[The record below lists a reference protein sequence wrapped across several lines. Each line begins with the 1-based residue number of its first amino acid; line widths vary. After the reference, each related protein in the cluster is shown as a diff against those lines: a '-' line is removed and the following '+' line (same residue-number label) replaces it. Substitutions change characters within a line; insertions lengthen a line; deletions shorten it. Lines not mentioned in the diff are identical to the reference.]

1 MSDIAVIGAG
11 HNGLVAACLLAEAGH
26 RVTVLEARD
35 LVGGACVSEELWPGY
50 QVSTTSYVSTLLM
63 PEVVE
68 RFDLARHGYKVIK
81 QEPAFFVP
89 FPDGRTLTLYGDDR
103 DLPEIA
109 RFSRRDAEA
118 YPRFHHALARI
129 GSFLKPQIHKP
140 PPPID
145 ASGPRDLWSLLMMA
159 RDARRLTP
167 LEVQFMVALATRG
180 VAEIVD
186 SWFESE
192 EIRAFLCSQAVIGA
206 YGGVHTPGTAF
217 LLLHDVLGGV
227 DGAAGVWGV
236 VVGGMGGITRALA
249 AAARARGATV
259 RTGVRARA
267 IELKNGGGGAAG
279 TGGAVEGVRLEN
291 GEVVRASVVVS
302 NAAPRITYL
311 RLLPRE
317 SLPADLVRHI
327 ETFQDQG
334 ASLKVHLALSEL
346 PDFTAM
352 PGKAPGPQHRGLL
365 NFCPTVDFIESAWDD
380 CKRGRF
386 SERPTIEACIH
397 SVNDPSCAPPGKHVM
412 TCFVQYG
419 PRHLKEGRWAD
430 LKETVAD
437 RTIAELARY
446 APNLPGAV
454 LHRHVYTPED
464 LENVFG
470 LPGGNIYHGAMTP
483 DQLFSF
489 RPAAGWADYRTPVR
503 NLYLCGAGTHP
514 GGGVWGAA
522 GWNAAHQV
530 IKDIGRG

>member
-1 MSDIAVIGAG
+1 MKRDVVVIGAG
-11 HNGLVAACLLAEAGH
+11 HNGLVCAALLAEAGH
-26 RVTVLEARD
+26 RVTIVEARG
-35 LVGGACVSEELWPGY
+35 LPGGACVSEELWPGY
-50 QVSTTSYVSTLLM
+50 QVSTTSYVSTLLL
-63 PEVVE
+63 PQVVQ
-68 RFDLARHGYKVIK
+68 RFDLPRHGYKVVK

-89 FPDGRTLTLYGDDR
+89 FPDGRTLTLWGDDR
-103 DLPEIA
+103 DLAEIA
-109 RFSRRDAEA
+109 KFSKRDAEA
-118 YPRFHHALARI
+118 YPRFHHALVRV
-129 GSFLKPQIHKP
+129 GEFLKPQILRP
-140 PPPID
+140 PPPL
-145 ASGPRDLWSLLMMA
+145 APGGPRDLFDLLRLA
-159 RDARRLTP
+159 RDARKLTP
-167 LEVQFMVALATRG
+167 LETQFMVALATRG

-206 YGGVHTPGTAF
+206 YGGVHQPGTAF

-249 AAARARGATV
+249 AAAQERGATL
-259 RTGVRARA
+259 RLNAP
-267 IELKNGGGGAAG
+267 
-279 TGGAVEGVRLEN
+279 VEKIDLSDRGEVEAVRLAG
-291 GEVVRASVVVS
+291 GETLRASVVVS
-302 NAAPRITYL
+302 NAAPRVTYL
-311 RLLPRE
+311 KLLPKGA
-317 SLPADLVRHI
+317 LPADLHAHM
-327 ETFQDQG
+327 ESFQDLG

-346 PDFTAM
+346 PDFTAA
-352 PGKAPGPQHRGLL
+352 PGKTAGPQHRGLL
-365 NFCPTVDFIESAWDD
+365 NFCPTVDFIERAWDD

-386 SERPTIEACIH
+386 SERPTIEACLH

-419 PRHLKEGRWAD
+419 PRHLKEGCWED

-437 RTIAELARY
+437 RVIAELARY

-464 LENVFG
+464 LEKVFG

-503 NLYLCGAGTHP
+503 RLYLCGSGTHP

-522 GWNAAHQV
+522 GWNAGHQV
-530 IKDIGRG
+530 LRDIGRG